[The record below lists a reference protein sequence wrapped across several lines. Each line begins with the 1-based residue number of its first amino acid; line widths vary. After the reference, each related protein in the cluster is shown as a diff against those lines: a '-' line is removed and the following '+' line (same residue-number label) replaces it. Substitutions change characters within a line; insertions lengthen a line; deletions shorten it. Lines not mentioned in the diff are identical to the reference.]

1 LRDTKWKLQQLQVQ
15 YDNLSSKSSASGMTF
30 RKHEEQL
37 EDYAQRVR
45 ELKRT
50 LEELKHEKEL
60 SDLKADRVVE
70 LEDLVR
76 ELRSS
81 NRSLEENINRLCEAP
96 FISEAYGQQENRH
109 KSDELIR
116 DRAELKSKV
125 EHLQEAV
132 KTNYSALVSMKEEA
146 AALRSAKNEA
156 EKLMEEYRSKYQELE
171 MGASVLQD
179 KMRLFSGDDGLNV
192 DDLERAL
199 TVVKRRGEAVKN
211 LEFLEEIDEGVS
223 ETKELL
229 KRKLQSVQIINLNLS
244 KEVERLENMLRLQS
258 SISKDLHK
266 EVETLVRKMERE
278 KSDFQKKTAEIESVS
293 ARRQEKIQSLEAV
306 IRQHVYSTAKGGK
319 STGFLLDSNA
329 AMRSALAAETEP
341 EVQNDLLVE
350 LINEKDGDIRPDENL
365 LEVWVK
371 ACTIQDRIVLPGSST
386 FVVIDFFDYESQ
398 PTSLVSGSK
407 PNWDFAATFKIIV
420 DDFLLLYMATDSISF
435 ELNMVI
441 THLANLNIL
450 H

>member
-1 LRDTKWKLQQLQVQ
+1 
-15 YDNLSSKSSASGMTF
+15 MTF

-156 EKLMEEYRSKYQELE
+156 ERLMEEYRSKCQELE

-179 KMRLFSGDDGLNV
+179 KMRLFSGDEGLNV

-199 TVVKRRGEAVKN
+199 TVVKKRGEAVKN
-211 LEFLEEIDEGVS
+211 LEFLEEVDEGVS

-278 KSDFQKKTAEIESVS
+278 KSDFQKKAMEIESLS

-319 STGFLLDSNA
+319 SVGLLLDSKA
-329 AMRSALAAETEP
+329 AMRSAPAAADTVP

-398 PTSLVSGSK
+398 ATSLVSGSK
-407 PNWDFAATFKIIV
+407 PNWDFAATYKIIV

-441 THLANLNIL
+441 MHLTNMNVFY
-450 H
+450 